1 LKNIFEFLNKKYSED
16 KLNYFHILKSIIY
29 FDDAEDELLHKTYIE
44 YDWERIKGFYLEQYS
59 KIEL

>member
-1 LKNIFEFLNKKYSED
+1 MDSVVF
-16 KLNYFHILKSIIY
+16 LKSIIY
-29 FDDAEDELLHKTYIE
+29 FDDAEDELLPKTYIE